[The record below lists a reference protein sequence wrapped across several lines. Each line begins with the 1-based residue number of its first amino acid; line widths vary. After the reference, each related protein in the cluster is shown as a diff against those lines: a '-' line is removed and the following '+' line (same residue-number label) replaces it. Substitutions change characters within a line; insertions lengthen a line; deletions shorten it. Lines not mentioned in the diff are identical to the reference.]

1 MSTHFSVSIHC
12 LLLLAEGAPE
22 RMTSSLIASS
32 INTNPVVV
40 RRIMSRLKQAGL
52 VDSSPGA
59 RGFRLRMSSSNINL
73 KMIYEATKDEGPL
86 FAIHTDS
93 NHNCEVGRNI
103 DALLDGLYTV
113 AEQKIQA
120 FFETITLRDLEQA
133 LQQRVGQQS
142 SSV

>member
-12 LLLLAEGAPE
+12 LLLLAAGAPE
-22 RMTSSLIASS
+22 RMTSTLIASS

-59 RGFRLRMSSSNINL
+59 RGFRLSMSSSNMNL

-86 FAIHTDS
+86 FAIHADS
-93 NHNCEVGRNI
+93 NHNCEVGKNI

-113 AEQKIQA
+113 AEEKIQA
-120 FFETITLRDLEQA
+120 FFETITLRNLEQA
-133 LQQRVGQQS
+133 LQQRIGHQS

>member
-1 MSTHFSVSIHC
+1 
-12 LLLLAEGAPE
+12 
-22 RMTSSLIASS
+22 
-32 INTNPVVV
+32 
-40 RRIMSRLKQAGL
+40 MSRLKQAGL

-59 RGFRLRMSSSNINL
+59 RGFRLSMSSSNINL

-120 FFETITLRDLEQA
+120 FFETVTLRDLEQA